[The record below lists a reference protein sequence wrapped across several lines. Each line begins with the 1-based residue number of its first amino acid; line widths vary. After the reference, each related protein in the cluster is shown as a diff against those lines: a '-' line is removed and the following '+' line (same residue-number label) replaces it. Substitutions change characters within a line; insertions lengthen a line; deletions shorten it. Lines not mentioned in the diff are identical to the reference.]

1 MSRQLNQAGLD
12 LIKRFE
18 GFKSRAYRDPVGV
31 VTIGWGH
38 TRTARLGQIVTRQQ
52 GEALLRQ
59 DIAEFERAVETLV
72 DVPLTD
78 NQFAALV
85 SLAFNI
91 GAGALRRSTLRHKL
105 NAGDYSGAAREFLR
119 WDKAGGR
126 VLKGLSQRRYAEMS
140 LFLRPDDD

>member
-1 MSRQLNQAGLD
+1 MRRQINQEGLD

-38 TRTARLGQIVTRQQ
+38 TKTARLGQTITNQQ

-59 DIAEFERAVETLV
+59 DIAEFERAVETLIE
-72 DVPLTD
+72 VPLTD
-78 NQFAALV
+78 NQYAALV

-91 GAGALRRSTLRHKL
+91 GAGALRRSTLRQKI
-105 NAGDYSGAAREFLR
+105 NAGDYAGAAREFLR

-126 VLKGLSQRRYAEMS
+126 VLRGLSRRRYAEMT
-140 LFLRPDDD
+140 LFLRADDD

>member
-1 MSRQLNQAGLD
+1 MSRQINQAGLD

-18 GFKSRAYRDPVGV
+18 GCKLRAYRDPVGV
-31 VTIGWGH
+31 VTIGYGH
-38 TRTARLGQIVTRQQ
+38 TRTARLGQSITNQQ
-52 GEALLRQ
+52 AEALLRQ
-59 DIAEFERAVETLV
+59 DIAEFEDAVESLI

-91 GAGALRRSTLRHKL
+91 GAGALRRSTLRQKL

-119 WDKAGGR
+119 WDKGGGR
-126 VLKGLSQRRYAEMS
+126 VLKGLSRRRYAEMT
-140 LFLRPDDD
+140 LFLRADDD